1 MYTAIE
7 YELNYTIECLHYV
20 VDNTGIIKM
29 HINKL
34 LSEMEVKI

>member
-7 YELNYTIECLHYV
+7 HELNYTIDCLHYV
-20 VDNTGIIKM
+20 VDGTGFIKM

-34 LSEMEVKI
+34 LSEMAVIR